1 MFFAQE
7 IINMIKLLLVED
19 DPILRYMIRSGMEDV
34 VGGYEIVE
42 AANGSEGLD
51 QGNENR
57 PDIIVAD
64 VDMPVMNGYKM
75 VEKIR
80 EVDNMIPIVFASAMD
95 QPSDVMRGYEVGV
108 NNYIKKPYSPE
119 ELDAHVQALL
129 RNIKGGQ
136 MENKTDIYT
145 VGRLKFNAQKAE
157 LTTSEGQHVPL
168 TMLESQILRLLFLHI
183 GETVGRDTILETLW
197 PDVDYFYAS
206 RRLDVFLTKLRKI
219 LSIDSSVSISTI
231 RGVGIKLNA

>member
-1 MFFAQE
+1 MSV
-7 IINMIKLLLVED
+7 IKMSVIKLLLVED
-19 DPILRYMIRSGMEDV
+19 DAILRYMIRNGMEDV

-51 QGNENR
+51 QWNENR
-57 PDIIVAD
+57 PDIIVSD
-64 VDMPVMNGYKM
+64 VDMPVMDGYKM

-80 EVDNMIPIVFASAMD
+80 EIDNMIPIVFASAMD
-95 QPSDVMRGYEVGV
+95 QSSDVMRGYEVGV

-129 RNIKGGQ
+129 RNIKDGR
-136 MENKTDIYT
+136 MENKTNIYT
-145 VGRLKFNAQKAE
+145 VGRLKFNAPKAE

-168 TMLESQILRLLFLHI
+168 TMLESQILQLLCLHI
-183 GETVGRDTILETLW
+183 GETIGRDTILETLW

>member
-1 MFFAQE
+1 M
-7 IINMIKLLLVED
+7 KLLLVED
-19 DPILRYMIRSGMEDV
+19 DATLRYMIRNSLEV
-34 VGGYEIVE
+34 VIGGYEMAE
-42 AANGSEGLD
+42 ATNGAEGL
-51 QGNENR
+51 ELWKTFR

-64 VDMPVMNGYKM
+64 VEMPVMDGYEM
-75 VEKIR
+75 VAKIR
-80 EVDNMIPIVFASAMD
+80 ETDRLQPIVFASGMED
-95 QPSDVMRGYEVGV
+95 PSHVMRGYEVGV

-145 VGRLKFNAQKAE
+145 VGRLKFNAKKAE

>member
-1 MFFAQE
+1 MSV
-7 IINMIKLLLVED
+7 IKLLLVED
-19 DPILRYMIRSGMEDV
+19 DAILRYMIRNGMEDV

-51 QGNENR
+51 QWNENR
-57 PDIIVAD
+57 PDIIVSD
-64 VDMPVMNGYKM
+64 VDMPVMDGYKM

-80 EVDNMIPIVFASAMD
+80 EIDNMIPIVFASAMD
-95 QPSDVMRGYEVGV
+95 QSSDVMRGYEVGV

-129 RNIKGGQ
+129 RNIKGGR
-136 MENKTDIYT
+136 MENKTNIYT
-145 VGRLKFNAQKAE
+145 VGRLKFNAPKAE

-168 TMLESQILRLLFLHI
+168 TMLESQILQLLCLHI
-183 GETVGRDTILETLW
+183 GETIGRDTILETLW

-219 LSIDSSVSISTI
+219 LSIDSSVSIFTI

>member
-1 MFFAQE
+1 MSV
-7 IINMIKLLLVED
+7 IKLLLVED
-19 DPILRYMIRSGMEDV
+19 DAILRYMIRNGMEDV

-42 AANGSEGLD
+42 AANGSEDLD
-51 QGNENR
+51 QWNENR
-57 PDIIVAD
+57 PDIIVSD
-64 VDMPVMNGYKM
+64 VDMPVMDGYKM

-80 EVDNMIPIVFASAMD
+80 EIDNMIPIVFASAMD
-95 QPSDVMRGYEVGV
+95 QSSDVMRGYEVGV

-129 RNIKGGQ
+129 RNIKGGR
-136 MENKTDIYT
+136 MENKTNIYT
-145 VGRLKFNAQKAE
+145 VGRLKFNAPKAE

-168 TMLESQILRLLFLHI
+168 TMLESQILQLLCLHI
-183 GETVGRDTILETLW
+183 GETIGRDTILETLW

-231 RGVGIKLNA
+231 RGVGIKLNT

>member
-1 MFFAQE
+1 
-7 IINMIKLLLVED
+7 
-19 DPILRYMIRSGMEDV
+19 MIRNGMEDV

-51 QGNENR
+51 QWNENR
-57 PDIIVAD
+57 PDIIVSD
-64 VDMPVMNGYKM
+64 VDMPVMDGYKM

-80 EVDNMIPIVFASAMD
+80 EIDNMIPIVFASAMD
-95 QPSDVMRGYEVGV
+95 QSSDVMRGYEVGV

-129 RNIKGGQ
+129 RNIKGGR
-136 MENKTDIYT
+136 MENKTNIYT
-145 VGRLKFNAQKAE
+145 VGRLKFNAPKAE

-168 TMLESQILRLLFLHI
+168 TMLESQILQLLCLHI
-183 GETVGRDTILETLW
+183 GETIGRDTILETLW

-231 RGVGIKLNA
+231 RGVGIKLNT

>member
-1 MFFAQE
+1 MSV
-7 IINMIKLLLVED
+7 IKMSVIKLLLVED
-19 DPILRYMIRSGMEDV
+19 DAILRYMIRNGMEDV

-51 QGNENR
+51 QWNENR
-57 PDIIVAD
+57 PDIIVSD
-64 VDMPVMNGYKM
+64 VDMPVMDGYKM

-80 EVDNMIPIVFASAMD
+80 EIDNMIPIVFASAMD
-95 QPSDVMRGYEVGV
+95 QSSDVMRGYEVGV

-129 RNIKGGQ
+129 RNIKGGR
-136 MENKTDIYT
+136 MENKTNIYT
-145 VGRLKFNAQKAE
+145 VGRLKFNAPKAE

-168 TMLESQILRLLFLHI
+168 TMLELQILQLLCLHI
-183 GETVGRDTILETLW
+183 GETIGRDTILETLW

-231 RGVGIKLNA
+231 RGVGIKLNT